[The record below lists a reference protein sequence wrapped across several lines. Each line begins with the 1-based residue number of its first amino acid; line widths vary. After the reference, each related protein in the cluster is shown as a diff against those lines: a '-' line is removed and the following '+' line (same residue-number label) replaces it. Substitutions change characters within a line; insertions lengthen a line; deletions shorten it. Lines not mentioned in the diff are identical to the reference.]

1 MFHWTRSRDEFQ
13 AVLRPPEMADNM
25 QICDKSIREYKAAVK
40 PGSRRDSL
48 STLISSRDEDGSSLS
63 HQELVGVASILLVA
77 GNFFPSRSKPH
88 LTADIGVD
96 TTAIALTFISYE
108 LAKHPEYFSKLY
120 HEIEKYKT
128 VDELQSSELEKLPL
142 LNAVIR
148 ESLRLSPPVP
158 GPVSTRQ
165 CPPEGTNLGG
175 YFIPG
180 GVYQVLRN
188 FLYLDESKSRCVDI
202 MSRSTFVS

>member
-13 AVLRPPEMADNM
+13 AVTRLREMTDCI

-63 HQELVGVASILLVA
+63 HQELVGMASILLVA
-77 GNFFPSRSKPH
+77 GDIPPLKH
-88 LTADIGVD
+88 LHRLTSDIGVD

-108 LAKHPEYFSKLY
+108 LAKHPEYFPKLY
-120 HEIEKYKT
+120 QEVEKYKT
-128 VDELQSSELEKLPL
+128 VDELQSSELEKLPI

-148 ESLRLSPPVP
+148 ESLRLYPPIA
-158 GPVSTRQ
+158 GPLSTRQ
-165 CPPEGTNLGG
+165 CPPEGTDLGG

-180 GVYQVLRN
+180 GV
-188 FLYLDESKSRCVDI
+188 
-202 MSRSTFVS
+202 